1 MENNLVICYDRQEK
15 KHICID
21 IKDMFNYHY
30 DEITPDCVMPRLEI
44 VSKVPSMEYGLQIIK
59 FYDLEMTQPQINSER
74 EKEAESIIREFMDK
88 ICCIY
93 DHKACR
99 ECTYGDV
106 VERAEKFLNKANDW
120 HFTNRNKEHQV
131 IDCPKGEENK
141 LYLLLLNSRDSKEYE
156 FGRKV
161 PVVCY
166 WNEEWCRFE
175 RLEHIIGERN
185 VNPNDIN
192 AWKEIVLP
200 ELKESE

>member
-1 MENNLVICYDRQEK
+1 
-15 KHICID
+15 
-21 IKDMFNYHY
+21 MF
-30 DEITPDCVMPRLEI
+30 
-44 VSKVPSMEYGLQIIK
+44 
-59 FYDLEMTQPQINSER
+59 
-74 EKEAESIIREFMDK
+74 EKEADYNKPPYAYCSFNTNCELWKDGFQK
-88 ICCIY
+88 
-93 DHKACR
+93 
-99 ECTYGDV
+99 G
-106 VERAEKFLNKANDW
+106 AEKANEW
-120 HFTNRNKEHQV
+120 HFTNRNKEHLV

-156 FGRKV
+156 FGIKV

-175 RLEHIIGERN
+175 RLEHTIGERN